1 MRNNPSLIRPRPDTV
16 TRVMSVVKEHLQN
29 AERASLTEPLAMTGP
44 TVSFSRGDRTCI
56 SAKLDRK
63 MGSKVDIVSRG
74 GRFDV
79 TFGPALSIMDVVQK
93 VKQFA
98 GTRHGAK
105 MAGVMAADFVD
116 CAKGIFLS
124 ATAGAMN
131 QFINFD
137 GPRDKVPS
145 SDVLGNP
152 FTIEVIVGARKV
164 SGVEGSADRYPKD
177 VTSALLVISIPQVAT
192 LSHMKGSWEAGVFR
206 GSFMQETRRIVEH
219 EVTHLVDPG
228 TILERYLGGP
238 EEILGISDEDRRA
251 MILAAMESG
260 EHGVAKGLQDLYEK
274 AYEKYA
280 SQPHELR
287 AESSVALRYIRLYAV
302 FWSRKNGRPMSPR
315 RAMEVM
321 EEEIPEV
328 ARLYSKMS
336 ERAKA
341 QLQRYVIQA
350 LQEEGLVSS

>member
-1 MRNNPSLIRPRPDTV
+1 MRKNPHIIRTRPDTV
-16 TRVMSVVKEHLQN
+16 TRVMGVVKDHLQN
-29 AERASLTEPLAMTGP
+29 AERASLTEPLSRTGP

-63 MGSKVDIVSRG
+63 MGNKVDIVSRG

-98 GTRHGAK
+98 GSRHGAK

-164 SGVEGSADRYPKD
+164 SGVEGSADRYPAD
-177 VTSALLVISIPQVAT
+177 VTSALLVINIPQAVT
-192 LSHMKGSWEAGVFR
+192 LRQMKGSWEADVFG

-228 TILERYLGGP
+228 TILERYQGGP

-251 MILAAMESG
+251 TILAAMEGGHHES
-260 EHGVAKGLQDLYEK
+260 AKALQDLYEK

-287 AESSVALRYIRLYAV
+287 AESSVALRYMRLYAV
-302 FWSRKNGRPMSPR
+302 FWSRKNGRPMPPR
-315 RAMEVM
+315 RAMEIM
-321 EEEIPEV
+321 EEEIPDV